1 MKKVIIAGGTGFIG
15 TCLTSRFLEYGYDVI
30 FISRLPDHVQWDENE
45 LTHAFER
52 VNVIIN
58 LAGKTI
64 NCSHTAKNRK
74 AIIQTRVD
82 TTTMIG
88 NAIKNCKTPPE
99 LWINAS
105 ATGIYQPSVE
115 IPMTEDS
122 PVGNDFLAEV
132 VKKWEAAFFNF
143 KLPHTRQVALRTS
156 MVLGENG
163 GALEPLAMLTKLGLG
178 GKQASGKQM
187 ISWIHE
193 EDYFNIILFILQNP
207 TLSGVINCTSPEPVS
222 NKVFMKTM
230 RQVLN
235 IRVGIPAPA
244 IVIRLISKL
253 IGKESKLILNSSN
266 VLPKRL
272 LEAGFKFTFA
282 DIDSALTDVL
292 NKL

>member
-30 FISRLPDHVQWDENE
+30 FISRLPDHVQWDETE

-52 VNVIIN
+52 VNVVIN

-163 GALEPLAMLTKLGLG
+163 GALEPLTKLTKLGLG

-207 TLSGVINCTSPEPVS
+207 TLSGVTNCTSPEPVS

-266 VLPKRL
+266 VQPKRL

>member
-30 FISRLPDHVQWDENE
+30 FISRLPDHVQWDETE

-52 VNVIIN
+52 VNVVIN

-163 GALEPLAMLTKLGLG
+163 GALEPLTKLTKLGLG

-207 TLSGVINCTSPEPVS
+207 TLSGVTNCTSPEPVS

-266 VLPKRL
+266 VQPKRL
-272 LEAGFKFTFA
+272 LEAGFTFTFA
-282 DIDSALTDVL
+282 EIDSALTDVL

>member
-30 FISRLPDHVQWDENE
+30 FISRLPDYVQWDENE

-132 VKKWEAAFFNF
+132 VKKWESAFFNF

-163 GALEPLAMLTKLGLG
+163 GALEPLTKLTKLGLG

-266 VLPKRL
+266 VQPKRL
-272 LEAGFKFTFA
+272 LEAGFTFTFA
-282 DIDSALTDVL
+282 EIDSALTDVL